1 MDKPTQ
7 PKMTMIIIN
16 LNNRFIPSTD
26 PHLIAGWGGLKWR
39 QRNQQPASVNPA
51 VARFRH
57 PTCFTLSTRTTIEA
71 TFQRIASM
79 FVHMD
84 LRLNL
89 EYARNGKL
97 LKREMPTTEA
107 IAQGIASML
116 CAHGPEVEWRICT
129 VWEDA

>member
-16 LNNRFIPSTD
+16 LNNRFIP
-26 PHLIAGWGGLKWR
+26 
-39 QRNQQPASVNPA
+39 
-51 VARFRH
+51 RH

-71 TFQRIASM
+71 TVQRIASM
-79 FVHMD
+79 VCAHGP
-84 LRLNL
+84 
-89 EYARNGKL
+89 E
-97 LKREMPTTEA
+97 REMPTTEA